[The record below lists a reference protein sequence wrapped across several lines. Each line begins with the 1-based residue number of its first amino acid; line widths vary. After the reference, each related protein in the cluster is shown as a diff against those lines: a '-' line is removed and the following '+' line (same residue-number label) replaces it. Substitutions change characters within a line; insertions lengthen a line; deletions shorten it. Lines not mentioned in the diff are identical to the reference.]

1 MEGGREGGDGER
13 EEGGSGVPAWPPPGT
28 PAAGWF
34 PSRTA
39 PSSCPPPDRERPPPP
54 SGLPSEPS
62 ALARASSA
70 PPPAPPWPGEFPAA
84 PASAASCP
92 VEESQRPLA
101 HFNADSSWI
110 PECCHDPWHSCEGYI
125 TLYNKNKYLND
136 IVLPFC
142 GINAKGKIKYILYLH
157 RTTKKLF
164 HRVKQVFICKTVISM
179 AWWSQNK
186 CACLLPLLW
195 MSCCWKS
202 NDSQLIFFFFAT
214 VMRKMS
220 YRHDALFLL
229 IAGWLLG
236 RVELVVHLWQLVLQ
250 VSDLRLVLLPLHL
263 HLEKPDDTRC
273 MWKDARCT
281 PAA

>member
-1 MEGGREGGDGER
+1 MTLISLCRLRKRWTLCAGNLMATADHHEMTSKTGCFGKAAVTQRLMENIWPNRQSSMRPPPPMRRLSPQPSGRGCGVSGLGEGREEEELGEDGWREGGGDGER

-39 PSSCPPPDRERPPPP
+39 PSSCPPPDREQPPPP

-164 HRVKQVFICKTVISM
+164 HWVKQVFICKTVISM
-179 AWWSQNK
+179 AN
-186 CACLLPLLW
+186 L
-195 MSCCWKS
+195 
-202 NDSQLIFFFFAT
+202 DG
-214 VMRKMS
+214 
-220 YRHDALFLL
+220 H
-229 IAGWLLG
+229 
-236 RVELVVHLWQLVLQ
+236 
-250 VSDLRLVLLPLHL
+250 
-263 HLEKPDDTRC
+263 
-273 MWKDARCT
+273 
-281 PAA
+281 